1 MVNGLNLARC
11 VVINNTQCARD
22 KRIMAMLFNNNNI
35 MAFYFFTSKYCNA
48 FLGLAVSKLFLKKVK
63 ISRNYLFKML
73 NFKKITR
80 DSKI

>member
-1 MVNGLNLARC
+1 
-11 VVINNTQCARD
+11 VINNTQCARD

-35 MAFYFFTSKYCNA
+35 MAFYFSHLNIVIP
-48 FLGLAVSKLFLKKVK
+48 FLGLAVIKLFLRKSKFQGIICIK
-63 ISRNYLFKML
+63 YQ